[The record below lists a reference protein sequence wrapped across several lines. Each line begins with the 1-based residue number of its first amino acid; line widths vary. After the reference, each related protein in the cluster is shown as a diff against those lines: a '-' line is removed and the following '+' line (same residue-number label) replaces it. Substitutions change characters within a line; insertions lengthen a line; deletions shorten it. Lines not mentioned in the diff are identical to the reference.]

1 MSRNYLGEVEEKSLT
16 QGKYQGEVDIRM
28 PHADPLFRKDSL
40 SQAPAALAVPSGVAS
55 ATDRCFA
62 QGHVLAGQLWWA
74 FSVSEHLAQLAEA
87 AWLASQLDF
96 CLFPIL
102 LPPLPSMGVDLE
114 HSLINILNTKLY
126 PSLLPEEPK
135 LHYNMKRLWWVKFQQ
150 AFRMAFRMA
159 VDWVGDR
166 DGQRLKGR

>member
-40 SQAPAALAVPSGVAS
+40 SQPPAAPAVPSGVAS